1 MSLGSSIQQL
11 RLREHQ
17 LFLAL
22 TIVVGV
28 LAGLSAVL
36 FTVAIDWTTRL
47 FFGLDP
53 SSPRLFVVPVAVS
66 LVTGVLLAW
75 VFPDV
80 RGSGV
85 PQTEAAYHL
94 RSGAIPGRVPLGKFV
109 TGVLCIG
116 SGHSMGREGPSVQ
129 IGAGIASVVGRWVP
143 LSPARLKD
151 LVPVGAAGALAAA
164 FNTPVAAVLF
174 ALEEIIG
181 DMNATLLG
189 STVVASVASVVVE
202 RSILGNDPL
211 FRVPAYHLQHPIEL
225 LAYAALGI
233 VGGVVSLVFCKGL
246 LSVRRLFMTLPP
258 GTRVWQPAIGGLV
271 IGGLLVFNPQV
282 MGVGYEYVDQA
293 LNGGLV
299 FKTMVLL
306 CGLKLVAT
314 TVSYSS
320 GNAGGIFAPS
330 LYIGAMAG
338 GAVGTLVHRLAPLQ
352 TADAGAYA
360 LVGMGTLFAG
370 IIRAPM
376 TSVFMIF
383 EITQD
388 YQILV
393 PLMVANLL
401 SFLISR
407 RFQPVPVYH
416 ALLQQDHVHLPSA
429 ATRLA
434 PVSWTAA
441 DVMGSEVNL
450 VPAETSVQSLWETSG
465 TNGPTTFLVGTPE
478 RVVGMLNAQRLVAA
492 MKSGQ
497 SSDPI
502 GSLLDQQM
510 VHAHLDHPS
519 ETVLERLA
527 QSGDVLPIVSRDD
540 AQRILGVVTFPHIM
554 RFMRRRRAPSG
565 TTSFDHTTA
574 SAAHRSQIQPGP

>member
-1 MSLGSSIQQL
+1 
-11 RLREHQ
+11 
-17 LFLAL
+17 
-22 TIVVGV
+22 
-28 LAGLSAVL
+28 VL
-36 FTVAIDWTTRL
+36 FSVAIDQVSHRL
-47 FFGLDP
+47 FGLAP
-53 SSPRLFVVPVAVS
+53 SSLRLFIVPPLISV
-66 LVTGVLLAW
+66 VTGFLLAT

-94 RSGAIPGRVPLGKFV
+94 AGGVIPRRVPIGKFI

-129 IGAGIASVVGRWVP
+129 IGAGLASAAGRWLGLP
-143 LSPARLKD
+143 PGRIRD

-181 DMNATLLG
+181 DMNAALLG
-189 STVVASVASVVVE
+189 STVVASVAAVIVE
-202 RSILGNDPL
+202 RSILGNEPL
-211 FRVPAYHLQHPIEL
+211 FHVPTYRLVHPMEL
-225 LAYAALGI
+225 LAYAGLGVI
-233 VGGVVSLVFCKGL
+233 GGILSLVFCKGL
-246 LSVRRLFMTLPP
+246 LIVRRLFQRLPAK
-258 GTRVWQPAIGGLV
+258 TRILQPAIGGL
-271 IGGLLVFNPQV
+271 IIAGILLYSPAI

-293 LNGGLV
+293 LNGGLLLR
-299 FKTMVLL
+299 TMAIL
-306 CGLKLVAT
+306 CVLKLGAT
-314 TVSYSS
+314 IVSYAS

-338 GAVGTLVHRLAPLQ
+338 GAIGSIVHRFSPIA

-401 SFLISR
+401 SFVISR

-416 ALLQQDHVHLPSA
+416 ALLHQDGIHLPSPA
-429 ATRLA
+429 AQTPRNARTAAEVMTADVSLIPADLTIAGAWQWSQAYGHSVYLVGAPTRLVGA
-434 PVSWTAA
+434 VSRSDLDKLHAT
-441 DVMGSEVNL
+441 DKGGEPIV
-450 VPAETSVQSLWETSG
+450 TI
-465 TNGPTTFLVGTPE
+465 
-478 RVVGMLNAQRLVAA
+478 AQE
-492 MKSGQ
+492 SF
-497 SSDPI
+497 
-502 GSLLDQQM
+502 
-510 VHAHLDHPS
+510 VHAHPDH
-519 ETVLERLA
+519 TMDVVLERLEE
-527 QSGDVLPIVSRDD
+527 SGGLLPVVSRTD
-540 AQRILGVVTFPHIM
+540 ARHLEGIITPDSL
-554 RFMRRRRAPSG
+554 MRRRPRYA
-565 TTSFDHTTA
+565 D
-574 SAAHRSQIQPGP
+574 SAVS

>member
-53 SSPRLFVVPVAVS
+53 SSLRLFVVPVGVS

-94 RSGAIPGRVPLGKFV
+94 RSGVIPGRVPLGKFV

-129 IGAGIASVVGRWVP
+129 IGAGLASVIGRWVP
-143 LSPARLKD
+143 LSPARVKD

-181 DMNATLLG
+181 DLNATLLG
-189 STVVASVASVVVE
+189 SAVVASVASVVVE
-202 RSILGNDPL
+202 RSILGNEPL

-233 VGGVVSLVFCKGL
+233 VGGLVSLVFCKGL
-246 LSVRRLFMTLPP
+246 LTMRRLLMTLPP
-258 GTRVWQPAIGGLV
+258 WTRAWQPAVGGLLIGGL
-271 IGGLLVFNPQV
+271 IVFSPQV

-299 FKTMVLL
+299 FRTMVLL
-306 CGLKLVAT
+306 CALKLVAT

-360 LVGMGTLFAG
+360 LVGMGALFAG

-416 ALLQQDHVHLPSA
+416 ALLQQDHVHLPSG
-429 ATRLA
+429 ATRVSA
-434 PVSWTAA
+434 ASWTAA
-441 DVMGSEVNL
+441 DVMGSAASM
-450 VPAETSVQSLWETSG
+450 VPVETSVQSLWETSG
-465 TNGPTTFLVGTPE
+465 RSGPTTFLVGTPE
-478 RVVGMLNAQRLVAA
+478 RVVGVVNAQRLAA
-492 MKSGQ
+492 AVESGR

-502 GSLLDQQM
+502 GALLEQQM
-510 VHAHLDHPS
+510 VHAHPDHSS

-527 QSGDVLPIVSRDD
+527 QSGGVLPIVSRDD
-540 AQRILGVVTFPHIM
+540 VQRVLGVVTFPHIL
-554 RFMRRRRAPSG
+554 RFMRRRHVASE
-565 TTSFDHTTA
+565 TTSHDHATA
-574 SAAHRSQIQPGP
+574 PAAHTSQIQPGP